1 MRKQVERVC
10 DIFSPYYFEVETTTD
25 LQKEID
31 SYAVDKSNIHKVIK
45 ESSKQIVDYMVNYD
59 TTDFEGVSLY
69 TVYRAFVMM

>member
-10 DIFSPYYFEVETTTD
+10 DIFSPYYFEVDATGD

-45 ESSKQIVDYMVNYD
+45 ESSK
-59 TTDFEGVSLY
+59 
-69 TVYRAFVMM
+69 